1 MSGGM
6 EDSYTMYSEV
16 FNVVEEAI
24 GQKSVSDVAN
34 IAYNTWCNLIELR
47 DSNPSLTRHQHAL
60 IESSI
65 CDLSELCFS
74 VNKD

>member
-6 EDSYTMYSEV
+6 EDSYTMYSDV

-34 IAYNTWCNLIELR
+34 IVYNTWCNLVELR

-60 IESSI
+60 IDASI
-65 CDLSELCFS
+65 GDLTELCFEF
-74 VNKD
+74 NKD